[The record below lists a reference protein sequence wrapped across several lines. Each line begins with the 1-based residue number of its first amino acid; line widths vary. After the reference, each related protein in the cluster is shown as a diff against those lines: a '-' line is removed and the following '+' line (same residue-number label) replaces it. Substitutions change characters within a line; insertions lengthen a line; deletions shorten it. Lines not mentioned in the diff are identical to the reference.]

1 MLHKSKINSNHK
13 TLLAGAV
20 AQATAKIGE
29 EHKEQTG
36 TLQQLADRLTA
47 LMGQP
52 LFIVALFMAILVWV
66 VGNLTVVRLGY
77 APIDPPPF
85 IWLQGTITTSTLFI
99 AVLILTTQRRE
110 DQLANHRLQLILELT
125 ILNDQRSSKI
135 IELLEEVRRD
145 NPAIFDRVD
154 NEAAAMSVPS
164 DTLAVLEAIKD
175 SGTKL

>member
-1 MLHKSKINSNHK
+1 MPQKHETNSDPAR
-13 TLLAGAV
+13 LLAGV
-20 AQATAKIGE
+20 ITQATAKISA
-29 EHKEQTG
+29 EHNEQTG
-36 TLQQLADRLTA
+36 TLQQIADNLTA

-52 LFIVALFMAILVWV
+52 FFILALAVAILVWV
-66 VGNLTVVRLGY
+66 VGNLMGLRLGY
-77 APIDPPPF
+77 AAIDPPPF
-85 IWLQGTITTSTLFI
+85 VWLQGTITTGTLFI

-154 NEAAAMSVPS
+154 DEAAAMSVPS

-175 SGTKL
+175 SGAKL